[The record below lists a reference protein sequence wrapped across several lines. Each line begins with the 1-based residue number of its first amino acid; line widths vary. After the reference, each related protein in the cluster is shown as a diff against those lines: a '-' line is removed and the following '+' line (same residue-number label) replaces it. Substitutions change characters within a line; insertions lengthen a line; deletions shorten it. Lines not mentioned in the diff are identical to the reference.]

1 VVSELVLLGA
11 GASVEADVP
20 DANGMALEIYKRFR
34 NDSMGGEDALESSAV
49 IGLVI
54 SGLRF
59 QKGIRNENV
68 ADERVNVED
77 LFNAVQLL
85 ANRSTLEAAPF
96 IGSWHPM
103 VVEFDTLY
111 ARDVPGGYDYSDRQK
126 KPWEGLV
133 FKRTGDRM
141 IRKLAEL
148 VWIDN
153 AERVQHLS
161 PLLNLMNEQGGRL
174 VIATLNYDN
183 SIELM
188 ANTYGVSY
196 STGIEEWS
204 ESRKLDLS
212 SPRLHLLK
220 LHGSIDWYLTEE
232 NEPQDRPMPCVS
244 IRQLRGEEVTEIY
257 NGLARQDD
265 ATARPA
271 VIFGQRNKLTAEGPF
286 LDLLRAFQQELWK
299 PETHTLTVVGYAFR
313 DPHINTYIS
322 EWLNASSTNKIRIIN
337 PGLEESDEDYI
348 KRLKTLRSSNPERVQ
363 VIKEQE
369 RCLGAG
375 EGLLK
380 IYGQYSTM

>member
-1 VVSELVLLGA
+1 MSELVLLGA

-20 DANGMALEIYKRFR
+20 DANGMALEIYERFR
-34 NDSMGGEDALESSAV
+34 NDGMGGEDALESSAV

-68 ADERVNVED
+68 ADARVNVED

-111 ARDVPGGYDYSDRQK
+111 AQDVPGGYDYSDRQK

-148 VWIDN
+148 VWIDD
-153 AERVQHLS
+153 AKRVQHLS
-161 PLLNLMNEQGGRL
+161 PLLNLMNAQDGRL

-188 ANTYGVSY
+188 ARTYGVSY

-204 ESRKLDLS
+204 ESREIDLS
-212 SPRLHLLK
+212 APGLHLLK

-232 NEPQDRPMPCVS
+232 KEPRDKPMPYSS
-244 IRQLRGEEVTEIY
+244 IRQLSEGEVTVIY
-257 NGLARQDD
+257 EKLTRQGDT
-265 ATARPA
+265 TARPA
-271 VIFGQRNKLTAEGPF
+271 VVFGQRNKLTAEGPF
-286 LDLLRAFQQELWK
+286 LELLRAFQQELWR
-299 PETHTLTVVGYAFR
+299 PETHTLTAVGYAFR

-322 EWLNASSTNKIRIIN
+322 QWLNASSNNKIRIIN
-337 PGLEESDEDYI
+337 PGFEESDEDYVM
-348 KRLKTLRSSNPERVQ
+348 RLKNLRSANPERVQ
-363 VIKEQE
+363 VVKEQE
-369 RCLGAG
+369 QCLDAG

-380 IYGQYSTM
+380 IYGRRSTT